1 MLGDR
6 SIVGVVVA
14 AAWDDVGVFLF
25 LLLLLLCVL
34 QSSRSD
40 CLIRLLIGVVL
51 WMDNESDDSGEA
63 VAVASDIIIGL
74 TRKLR
79 TSFVRNKRSFLL
91 PWLSNNKKLDTFKK
105 GGSVDL
111 NMGQVMADR
120 IKKSRN

>member
-1 MLGDR
+1 
-6 SIVGVVVA
+6 
-14 AAWDDVGVFLF
+14 
-25 LLLLLLCVL
+25 
-34 QSSRSD
+34 
-40 CLIRLLIGVVL
+40 
-51 WMDNESDDSGEA
+51 MDNESNDSGEA

-91 PWLSNNKKLDTFKK
+91 PWLSNNRKLDTFKK

>member
-1 MLGDR
+1 
-6 SIVGVVVA
+6 
-14 AAWDDVGVFLF
+14 
-25 LLLLLLCVL
+25 
-34 QSSRSD
+34 
-40 CLIRLLIGVVL
+40 
-51 WMDNESDDSGEA
+51 MDNESDDSGEA
-63 VAVASDIIIGL
+63 VAGVSDIIIGL

-91 PWLSNNKKLDTFKK
+91 PWLSNNRKLDTFKK